1 MGKQLASSCRLLMIS
16 LLLLVL
22 FGCSQTN
29 NNYRRHLMDTNN
41 QSFFDISL
49 NSEERTPCSPAEKP
63 SDWLGV
69 VINAPL
75 SIDKTKSIFPV
86 CGFYRLSL
94 FNMPDSEPL
103 KIWVRHVE
111 SGIEYTGFMIDID
124 DNLEAPMPFIEA
136 PDKDASEYESM
147 ILAAYFNPNIL
158 DYVEMPLIAGSYQ
171 VVIEYG
177 HEKSNMV
184 RVSIDN

>member
-22 FGCSQTN
+22 FGYSPTN
-29 NNYRRHLMDTNN
+29 NNYRRHLMDSNN

-94 FNMPDSEPL
+94 FNMSDSEPL

-111 SGIEYTGFMIDID
+111 SGIEYTGFIIDID
-124 DNLEAPMPFIEA
+124 DNLEAPMPFTQM
-136 PDKDASEYESM
+136 PDKKAIQYASKT
-147 ILAAYFNPNIL
+147 LAAYFNPNIL
-158 DYVEMPLIAGSYQ
+158 DYVEMPFIIGSYQ

>member
-1 MGKQLASSCRLLMIS
+1 MSIQFASSYHLLVIG

-22 FGCSQTN
+22 FGCSLTN
-29 NNYRRHLMDTNN
+29 SNQRRHLMDSNN

-49 NSEERTPCSPAEKP
+49 SSDERTLCSPAEKP
-63 SDWLGV
+63 SGWIGV

-75 SIDKTKSIFPV
+75 NIDKTRLVFPV

-94 FNMPDSEPL
+94 TNITDSEPL

-111 SGIEYTGFMIDID
+111 SGIEYMGFLIDID
-124 DNLEAPMPFIEA
+124 NSLEAPMPFNEA
-136 PDKDASEYESM
+136 LDKDASQYESM
-147 ILAAYFNPNIL
+147 TLGSYFNPNIL
-158 DYVEMPLIAGSYQ
+158 DYVEMPYIVGNYQ
-171 VVIEYG
+171 VVLEYG
-177 HEKSNMV
+177 YEQSNMV